1 MSQSI
6 KKVTIRF
13 HMDNAE
19 EQRAWEHLQNMDHN
33 RFKSY
38 ACAAAT
44 AINDYFDRQERLK
57 TDSFLESR
65 EKEDAFLKRIE
76 ETIDRCLR
84 SANPLTALL
93 RKLSSQETTL
103 NTGTESTEGPESIEM
118 EEAALDFL
126 DSL

>member
-1 MSQSI
+1 MSQI
-6 KKVTIRF
+6 VKKVTIRF

-19 EQRAWEHLQNMDHN
+19 EQRAWEYLQNMDHN
-33 RFKSY
+33 RFRSY

-44 AINDYFDRQERLK
+44 AINDYFDRQERLE
-57 TDSFLESR
+57 TDSFLQSR

-76 ETIDRCLR
+76 ETIDRSLR
-84 SANPLTALL
+84 SANSLTALL
-93 RKLSSQETTL
+93 CKLSGQENIL
-103 NTGTESTEGPESIEM
+103 NAEMSSTEGPESLEM